1 MIRVVC
7 LSGTYYGYDMG
18 EIDPY
23 GDLEDFFNT
32 HISGFVDSGDPV
44 LLVEDLDDIEYFM
57 PGFNTDDIQMVS
69 NTDEDDG

>member
-44 LLVEDLDDIEYFM
+44 LLVEDLDDIQHFM
-57 PGFNTDDIQMVS
+57 PGFDIDYIQMVAK
-69 NTDEDDG
+69 DEDDE